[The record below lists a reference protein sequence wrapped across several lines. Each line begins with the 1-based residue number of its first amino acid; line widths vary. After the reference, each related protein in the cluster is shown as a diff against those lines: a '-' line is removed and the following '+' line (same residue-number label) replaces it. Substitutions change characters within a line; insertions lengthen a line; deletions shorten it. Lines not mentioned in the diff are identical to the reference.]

1 MSRSARPDHWQDLI
15 AGYALGNLSPEEA
28 EAVQRLLTEHPEL
41 RSEIEQLQEAL
52 ALMPY
57 ALPDHEPPASLRE
70 SILSAAQTDAA
81 PPRLFQDSPPRPSR
95 RRLRSHRS
103 LWLGIGSAV
112 AALTV
117 LALGIDNYR
126 LRQTARADRAVIATL
141 QQPGARLYALE
152 GTENAAT
159 ASGSIVVAPDQ
170 GQLLIVAQ
178 NLPPLPSG
186 QVYRLWAT
194 SARSAE
200 PAYCGQFNTATDAT
214 VSQLWSAQ
222 DALCSQAP
230 QQLLITSEL
239 ATAPPVPQG
248 DLVMKSQS

>member
-28 EAVQRLLTEHPEL
+28 ETVQRLLTEHPEL

-70 SILSAAQTDAA
+70 AILSAAQADVA
-81 PPRLFQDSPPRPSR
+81 PPRLFQDAPPQPSR
-95 RRLRSHRS
+95 RLCPHRS

-126 LRQTARADRAVIATL
+126 LRQTALADRAVIATL
-141 QQPGARLYALE
+141 QQPGAQLYTLE
-152 GTENAAT
+152 GTENAAA

-200 PAYCGQFNTATDAT
+200 PAYCGQFNTTADAT
-214 VSQLWSAQ
+214 VSQLWSAE
-222 DALCSQAP
+222 DALCSEAP